1 MATRRKGG
9 LSLDNSVELSAKV
22 PLDARAMV
30 RTKEELLDAGSF
42 ADNGYNGMVVACR
55 EEQKLYMLID
65 QNNPTL
71 EVSWKDLS
79 AGDGVGSGDLAAL
92 TDEEIAALLP
102 A

>member
-1 MATRRKGG
+1 MATRRLGG
-9 LSLDNSVELSAKV
+9 LDLDRAVELAQRL

-42 ADNGYNGMVVACR
+42 QYGYNGMVVSVR

-71 EVSWKDLS
+71 ETSWKDLS
-79 AGDGVGSGDLAAL
+79 AGDGSGSADLDAL
-92 TDEEIAALLP
+92 TDDEIAALLP

>member
-1 MATRRKGG
+1 MATRRFGQ
-9 LSLDNSVELSAKV
+9 LDMDRAVELSQKL
-22 PLDARAMV
+22 PLDARQLV
-30 RTKEELLDAGSF
+30 RTKEEMLDAGSF
-42 ADNGYNGMVVACR
+42 PNGYNGMVVACR

-71 EVSWKDLS
+71 EASWKDLS
-79 AGDGVGSGDLAAL
+79 AGDSSGSADLDAL